1 MSRVHSRG
9 IAGVGWALA
18 LVVAG
23 LLGFQAAKTTPP
35 GAGGA
40 AAPLGVNVRDF
51 GAMGDG
57 VTDDTDAIQAAID
70 HVSARGGGTVVFPY
84 APAGYRIGK
93 PGVETVGGRPCRA
106 QLHIPFRPGHDK
118 ANIALVGEMPC
129 ALLYDY
135 QVRKDSETYG
145 PATTFENMPRG
156 NTFLVSTWEAPE
168 EHDPTARPWA
178 MLAAVEGDL
187 YAGRFGCRQVTI
199 RNLEFRVP
207 LNTQRLYPT
216 TSAVNLQNAARVNVQ
231 DSQFCLDKNV
241 GDDGLGASLQANPC
255 HVVGLMTSGDQN
267 DDQVLRNVAV
277 QGFRYGFVLGE
288 HVLADYLYVHNCEEG
303 LVFHDSSHLS
313 LVTFVVAQHNARIVT
328 TTRDALFGH
337 RKGPCNVSFGG
348 IDVEAGDGVEPAVSA
363 LEHGVYDPE
372 NRLRGTLRWHAPWG
386 LAEFPVEGGQNLRV
400 SRYPDE

>member
-1 MSRVHSRG
+1 MSWG
-9 IAGVGWALA
+9 LA
-18 LVVAG
+18 VVAAG
-23 LLGFQAAKTTPP
+23 LVGFQVAKMPVPRHAAES
-35 GAGGA
+35 

-51 GAMGDG
+51 GARGDG
-57 VTDDTDAIQAAID
+57 VTDDTEAIQAAINR
-70 HVSARGGGTVVFPY
+70 VSAQGGGTPLFPY
-84 APAGYRIGK
+84 AKAGYRIGK
-93 PGVETVGGRPCRA
+93 PGVETVDGRPCRA
-106 QLHIPFRPGHDK
+106 QLFIPFKPGHDK

-135 QVRKDSETYG
+135 QVRRESQAYG
-145 PATTFENMPRG
+145 PATSFGNMPRG
-156 NTFLVSTWEAPE
+156 NTFLFSTWEAPE
-168 EHDPTARPWA
+168 ERDPTARPWSI
-178 MLAAVEGDL
+178 LAAVEGDL
-187 YAGRFGCRQVTI
+187 YAGRFGCRQVSI

-207 LNTQRLYPT
+207 LNTERLYPT

-231 DSQFCLDKNV
+231 DSQFCLDKNI

-303 LVFHDSSHLS
+303 LVFHDSTHLS

-328 TTRDALFGH
+328 TTRDTLFGH
-337 RKGPCNVSFGG
+337 PKGVCNVSFGG
-348 IDVEAGDGVEPAVSA
+348 IDVEAGDGATPAVSA
-363 LEHGVYDPE
+363 LEYGVYDPE

-386 LAEFPVEGGQNLRV
+386 LAEFPVEGGRNLRI
-400 SRYPDE
+400 SQYPDE